1 MKNNLVG
8 LVVGIACAVI
18 IIGSVLV
25 PNIEDMTVTH
35 TTFDNTEYSYYDMKP
50 LEVGD
55 IWTYSD
61 SSWFYNGDELE
72 DLPTTDLWSRS
83 IVLTDTIV
91 YRQNAQTRGVTYTSN
106 STTSAEVVS
115 VSDVDTLLFNDTG
128 SVSYTTGYGAVND
141 GEYVMKTYDDSAYI
155 LGDTELFVSGVSDF
169 ISAPSVLIVIS
180 GTISDGLTV
189 SVSPLNTSS
198 AENITLDSYSVNYD
212 AVDGYVDLYVLD
224 SVSVTV
230 SEDYSDTTH
239 TQTFTYSTFVIPK
252 EVTAELSEHMTV
264 GEIALIGI
272 IPLLVIAVLVCAV
285 AYSIVRIRDY

>member
-35 TTFDNTEYSYYDMKP
+35 KTFDNTEYSYYEMKP
-50 LEVGD
+50 LEVDD

-83 IVLTDTIV
+83 IVLTDTLV

-115 VSDVDTLLFNDTG
+115 VSDVDTLLIDDTT

-141 GEYVMKTYDDSAYI
+141 GEYVMKTYDDSAYV
-155 LGDTELFVSGVSDF
+155 LGDTELFVAGVSDYS
-169 ISAPSVLIVIS
+169 SAPSVFVVIS

-189 SVSPLNTSS
+189 SASPLSTSS
-198 AENITLDSYSVNYD
+198 AENVTVDSYSINCD
-212 AVDGYVDLYVLD
+212 AVDGYVGLYVLD

-230 SEDYSDTTH
+230 SEDYSGTTY
-239 TQTFTYSTFVIPK
+239 TKTFTYSTFVLPK
-252 EVTAELSEHMTV
+252 EVTAELSEHMTASEV
-264 GEIALIGI
+264 ALIGI